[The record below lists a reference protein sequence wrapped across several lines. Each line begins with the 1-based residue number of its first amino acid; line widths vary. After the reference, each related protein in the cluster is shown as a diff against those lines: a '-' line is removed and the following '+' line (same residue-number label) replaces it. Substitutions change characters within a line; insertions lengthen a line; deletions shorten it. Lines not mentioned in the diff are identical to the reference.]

1 MHPDTGG
8 AVSIGTR
15 PNRHCPA
22 GQERQDAMDEKTIEL
37 ITKLALEAMQ
47 EQQSGKKGFLVPVGV
62 SARHVHLSPEHV
74 ETLFGAGHVL
84 HPKKTLMG
92 GQFAAE
98 ECVTIVGLKL
108 RAIENVRVLGP
119 CRAQSQVEISAT
131 DALRLGVNAPIRESG
146 KLNGSAPIAIV
157 GPCGAVYL
165 QEGCIIAMR
174 HIHMSPKDAEAA
186 GVRDGDIVSVRAD
199 NERAT
204 VFDKVLI
211 RVNEKFTLEMHVD
224 TDEANACKIKT
235 GDTVR
240 II

>member
-1 MHPDTGG
+1 
-8 AVSIGTR
+8 
-15 PNRHCPA
+15 
-22 GQERQDAMDEKTIEL
+22 MDEKTIER

-47 EQQSGKKGFLVPVGV
+47 EQQSAKKGFLVPVGV
-62 SARHVHLSPEHV
+62 SARHVHLTQEHV
-74 ETLFGAGHVL
+74 EALFGAGHVL
-84 HPKKTLMG
+84 HPKKPLMG

-119 CRAQSQVEISAT
+119 CRKQSQVEVSAT
-131 DALRLGVNAPIRESG
+131 DALRLGVKAPIRESG
-146 KLNGSAPIAIV
+146 KLSGSAPIAIV

-174 HIHMSPKDAEAA
+174 HIHMSPEDAKAA
-186 GVRDGDIVSVRAD
+186 GVKDGDIVSVRAD

-204 VFDKVLI
+204 IFDQVLI
-211 RVNEKFTLEMHVD
+211 RVNENFTLEMHVD

-240 II
+240 IL